1 MNATTK
7 PWPQRRT
14 NEPIAL
20 FQNDDRPNP
29 ARHVVRIRPL
39 GRSAL
44 RLSPG
49 PRPPL
54 PTQNTQT
61 ARFAL
66 DQAAWMLCFVSP
78 ALAGSSFTYAEH
90 PDNPIPVIW
99 YSSSSSKNQVDTS
112 EQQGGD
118 TCQSEVKKGVIGVR
132 HQFRYGAKRR
142 TLPSAEGWAN
152 LGSDPKNSRTA
163 ACATARLRSHPL
175 RCLRPTHGRIKISGC
190 FDIGFPGK
198 P

>member
-1 MNATTK
+1 M
-7 PWPQRRT
+7 
-14 NEPIAL
+14 AL
-20 FQNDDRPNP
+20 FQNDDMPNP
-29 ARHVVRIRPL
+29 ARHAVRIRLL
-39 GRSAL
+39 GHSAL

-49 PRPPL
+49 LWPPL
-54 PTQNTQT
+54 PTQNTQA

-90 PDNPIPVIW
+90 PGTPIPVIW

-132 HQFRYGAKRR
+132 HQFRCDALRR
-142 TLPSAEGWAN
+142 TPRAAGSAN

-175 RCLRPTHGRIKISGC
+175 RRLRPTLAVSGSELNAGRVGVALYRC
-190 FDIGFPGK
+190 R
-198 P
+198 